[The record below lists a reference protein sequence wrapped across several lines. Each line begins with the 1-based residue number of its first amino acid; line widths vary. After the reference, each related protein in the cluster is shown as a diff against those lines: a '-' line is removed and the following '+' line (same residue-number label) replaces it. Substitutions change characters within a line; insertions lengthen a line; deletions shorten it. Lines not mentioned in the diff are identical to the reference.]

1 MKLIAAE
8 IALDEFTAENGATE
22 IWPGSHFLVDHSP
35 GETET
40 LRIPRERYADQNS
53 EQILMPE
60 GSIVLREMRT
70 RHRGMPN
77 TTDQIRTM
85 LTLVYYRQYLMPD
98 NLRGRTQSVSQE
110 AQWMY
115 RLK

>member
-1 MKLIAAE
+1 MNSLQKMARRKSGPAHIFWLT
-8 IALDEFTAENGATE
+8 TA
-22 IWPGSHFLVDHSP
+22 H

-40 LRIPRERYADQNS
+40 LRIPKERYADQNS

-98 NLRGRTQSVSQE
+98 NLSIQISEDELNRFPQE